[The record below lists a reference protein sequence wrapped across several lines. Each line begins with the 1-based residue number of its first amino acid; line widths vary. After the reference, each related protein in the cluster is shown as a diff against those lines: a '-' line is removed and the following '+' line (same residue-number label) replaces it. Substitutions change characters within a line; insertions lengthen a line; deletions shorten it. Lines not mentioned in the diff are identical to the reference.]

1 MRFVFHRIWLRHSG
15 IIPQPE
21 KPFPGELSS
30 VTTISRYRD
39 VPQELCIYFRTRW
52 GGGLLLTALFH
63 DCFSR
68 AALGQMSLLRWS
80 DYSRSTVTG
89 ASPDIPSRCAAAG
102 VTSMMRPRT
111 NGPRSLTVTTTE
123 RPLL

>member
-1 MRFVFHRIWLRHSG
+1 MRFIFHRILLRHSG

-30 VTTISRYRD
+30 VTTISRRRD
-39 VPQELCIYFRTRW
+39 VPQELCIYLERVGEVAFCSPPFST
-52 GGGLLLTALFH
+52 TA
-63 DCFSR
+63 S
-68 AALGQMSLLRWS
+68 AAPRSGQMSLLRWS